1 MNLCESES
9 ALLDYLQLVGEHHA
23 SRVFDMQQMRTM
35 MNDWEEGARKLQD
48 LKLKFTLEYG
58 KLNASTSY
66 GGWSNLVACLSLVYA
81 IVCHNMFAGNLFLQL
96 VTVLP
101 VACCIGAYI
110 GLIHQQV
117 LTDKGKALATQIDAF
132 KRYLTDFSDFKDRG
146 AADLALWDRYLVYAA
161 AFGLSEV
168 VMRQLAQAA
177 PELSDAR
184 WLDEN
189 ATDSLLYWMYRPS
202 LWSFNFGPNA
212 GAAFAGAAAVAS
224 FTPSSFTDLGDQ
236 LSAGFAQ
243 VSDAAQTLLAPASS
257 SSGGG
262 FSGGGFSGGG
272 GFGGGGGGAGGG
284 SFGGR

>member
-1 MNLCESES
+1 
-9 ALLDYLQLVGEHHA
+9 
-23 SRVFDMQQMRTM
+23 
-35 MNDWEEGARKLQD
+35 
-48 LKLKFTLEYG
+48 
-58 KLNASTSY
+58 
-66 GGWSNLVACLSLVYA
+66 
-81 IVCHNMFAGNLFLQL
+81 
-96 VTVLP
+96 
-101 VACCIGAYI
+101 
-110 GLIHQQV
+110 
-117 LTDKGKALATQIDAF
+117 
-132 KRYLTDFSDFKDRG
+132 
-146 AADLALWDRYLVYAA
+146 
-161 AFGLSEV
+161 
-168 VMRQLAQAA
+168 MRQLAQAA

-202 LWSFNFGPNA
+202 LWSFDFGPNA
-212 GAAFAGAAAVAS
+212 GAAFGGAAAGAS

-262 FSGGGFSGGG
+262 FSGGSFSGGG